1 MQSAFAMIGIFPP
14 PSPRSDILAGL
25 HGACAGLTANA
36 GVALVVE
43 LVIGY
48 AMLMDIVP
56 HLLLSPL
63 DERIYLDKS
72 VHVVP
77 FHEVHVLTGHALLT
91 SQSAHPHVE
100 SLHSPMQ
107 RFQLADLTTAM
118 AALYRV
124 IEKVDAFFSYHAL
137 YLVVVRKEYLYLNA
151 ILHVC
156 AVDELIGL
164 GKETAGIESK
174 DTCCGCFFDDDVG
187 EHLILDAQT
196 GRKSDASLVVFQEIA
211 QHLFRTLPFQLSIK
225 ACD

>member
-1 MQSAFAMIGIFPP
+1 MQSAFSVVGVFPP
-14 PSPRSDILAGL
+14 PSSRSDILAGL
-25 HGACAGLTANA
+25 YGASTRLTANA

-43 LVIGY
+43 LVIGH
-48 AMLMDIVP
+48 AVLMNILP
-56 HLLLSPL
+56 YLLLSPL
-63 DERIYLDKS
+63 DEWVDLDEP

-77 FHEVHVLTGHALLT
+77 FHEVHVLTSHALLS
-91 SQSAHPHVE
+91 SQPAHPYVE

-107 RFQLADLTTAM
+107 WFQLADLTTAM

-124 IEKVDAFFSYHAL
+124 IEKVDAFFPYHAL
-137 YLVVVRKEYLYLNA
+137 DLVVVRKEYLYLNA

-164 GKETAGIESK
+164 GKETARVEGK
-174 DTCCGCFFDDDVG
+174 DACCGRFFDNDVC

-196 GRKSDASLVVFQEIA
+196 GRQSDASLVVFQEIA
-211 QHLFRTLPFQLSIK
+211 KHLFSTLPFQLSIK

>member
-1 MQSAFAMIGIFPP
+1 MQSAFSVVGVFPP
-14 PSPRSDILAGL
+14 PSSRSDILARL
-25 HGACAGLTANA
+25 HGACAGLAANA
-36 GVALVVE
+36 GVSLIVE

-63 DERIYLDKS
+63 DERIHLDKS

-77 FHEVHVLTGHALLT
+77 FHEVHVLTSHALLS
-91 SQSAHPHVE
+91 SQPAHPYVE

-107 RFQLADLTTAM
+107 WFQLADLTTAM

-124 IEKVDAFFSYHAL
+124 IEKVDAFFPYHAL
-137 YLVVVRKEYLYLNA
+137 DLVVVRKEYLYLNA

-164 GKETAGIESK
+164 GKETARVEGK
-174 DTCCGCFFDDDVG
+174 DAV
-187 EHLILDAQT
+187 LRAL
-196 GRKSDASLVVFQEIA
+196 L
-211 QHLFRTLPFQLSIK
+211 
-225 ACD
+225 